1 MTTIST
7 TGPVPHPRSRLRARL
22 VLAGFATVGLA
33 ALAWAAFVQP
43 LPRMAYNPSDSVA
56 VGWYRIEPFDPRTA
70 SRPRPPSVDSIVLM
84 PLPDRAAMLAAQ
96 RGYLPTRVPLL
107 KRGRSRATTRLH
119 RRRPGSHR
127 RRAGGRRPACRPAGP
142 AAAILAALPPSP
154 TGRTV
159 PVERDQ
165 PGVVRQPLFRAGQR
179 VRRDRRCA
187 SDLAG
192 DTSMMAADSLHFA
205 APLIVPSGMSFY
217 CSSPCR
223 RACSAGAFAPHFAL
237 PSAQPPNVQASCSN
251 APGLRPLACSPAGW
265 LLVQQRR
272 RAADARSGS
281 EGKGGRQDK
290 GFGTL
295 PPAKPVCTGV
305 ARRRLRRRAA
315 WREARA
321 DAGMSACFA
330 RSDTPELA
338 GAQP

>member
-1 MTTIST
+1 
-7 TGPVPHPRSRLRARL
+7 
-22 VLAGFATVGLA
+22 
-33 ALAWAAFVQP
+33 
-43 LPRMAYNPSDSVA
+43 
-56 VGWYRIEPFDPRTA
+56 
-70 SRPRPPSVDSIVLM
+70 
-84 PLPDRAAMLAAQ
+84 MLAAQ

-107 KRGRSRATTRLH
+107 KRVGAVAPQH
-119 RRRPGSHR
+119 VCIV
-127 RRAGGRRPACRPAGP
+127 AGQVRIDGVPVPPPACRPAGP

-237 PSAQPPNVQASCSN
+237 PSAQPPTCRRLASN

-281 EGKGGRQDK
+281 EGQRRKARKGSALCRPQSQSRG
-290 GFGTL
+290 GG
-295 PPAKPVCTGV
+295 A
-305 ARRRLRRRAA
+305 ARRGFAA
-315 WREARA
+315 VPRGREARA